1 MKNDNLDKMLNL
13 VDDKYLDEANPE
25 NIQVRQ
31 RSNKSLKWSTIALC
45 ACLVLLVLNVG
56 ILIPF
61 LNRSNDDPLIPG
73 PDGEGDVIV
82 EVPGNESLKWEASEP
97 QTSVPSDYDEIKAT
111 IDALWE
117 LNDLKEEINN
127 EASKDQIND
136 SLEEE
141 SQGGS
146 SESSGKQ
153 EQGVIEPTTDNQ
165 VDGVEEAD
173 IIKRTS
179 THIFYLR
186 GKFLSVYK
194 IDGAS
199 TKKVSSYALG
209 GIIQRINEGIKSSY
223 EEDKKEEIIDDS
235 YVSSY
240 NWEMLLVDGGKTI
253 NIITQSDAVCPH
265 VTIISL
271 NVENPENISLK
282 RVVTTLGR
290 YETSRVVNNELL
302 LFTTCSSG
310 GFFLPQYNDGNGYKY
325 LPKDKIFV
333 PDSGVYS
340 TNSYMVIQRLDESTL
355 DTNDAVAFYSYG
367 RGEVISYN
375 GDIMEITRVGAADKP
390 IIYVSNENIYI
401 TRTYRIITNWGR
413 SVSKDVTEIT
423 RISYTGSTFSYAKDG
438 YIVLDGYL
446 NNQYSLDERDGI
458 LRVVTTI
465 DERGYDEINEKYVTT
480 VSASIYCV
488 SINEMKTVGKNTNFA
503 PNGERVR
510 SVRFDGDYA
519 YVCTAIVFTD
529 PVFRF
534 NLTYPTNIGYIKTAD
549 ISGYSTSLIQ
559 LGNGY
564 VLGIGYGETS
574 TTLKVEVYKQKEQE
588 LISVDSYEVQK
599 VYFPNEYK
607 SYFIDREKGLIG
619 IRVTHYAYSGDE
631 AHRYILLRFD
641 GAKITEQLN
650 TTLTGTRSL
659 TRAVLIGEHLM
670 LFSDTQF
677 KIVSVGFFDD
687 IFTN

>member
-25 NIQVRQ
+25 NTQVGQ
-31 RSNKSLKWSTIALC
+31 KSNKTLKWSTVALC

-82 EVPGNESLKWEASEP
+82 EVPGNESLNWEASEP
-97 QTSVPSDYDEIKAT
+97 QTSVPSDYDEIKT
-111 IDALWE
+111 EIDALWE
-117 LNDLKEEINN
+117 LNDVKEEIND
-127 EASKDQIND
+127 EAFKDQIND
-136 SLEEE
+136 ALEDE
-141 SQGGS
+141 SQEGS
-146 SESSGKQ
+146 SESIGKQ
-153 EQGVIEPTTDNQ
+153 EQGVIKPTTDNQ

-209 GIIQRINEGIKSSY
+209 GIIQKINEKIKSSY
-223 EEDKKEEIIDDS
+223 EDDKKEDIIDDR
-235 YVSSY
+235 YVGSY

-290 YETSRVVNNELL
+290 YETSRVVNNEIL
-302 LFTTCSSG
+302 LFTTSSAG

-340 TNSYMVIQRLDESTL
+340 TNSYMVIQRLDAKTL

-375 GDIMEITRVGAADKP
+375 TDIMEITRAGAADKP

-413 SVSKDVTEIT
+413 SVSKDACEIT
-423 RISYTGSTFSYAKDG
+423 RISYTDSTLSYTKDQ

-465 DERGYDEINEKYVTT
+465 NERGYDEINEKYVTT

-488 SINEMKTVGKNTNFA
+488 SIDEMKTVGRNTNFA

-510 SVRFDGDYA
+510 SVRFDGNYA
-519 YVCTAIVFTD
+519 YVCTAVAFTD

-534 NLTYPTNIGYIKTAD
+534 NLTYPTNIGYIKTDD

-574 TTLKVEVYKQKEQE
+574 QSLKVEVYKQKEQE
-588 LISVDSYEVQK
+588 LISVDSYEVENA
-599 VYFPNEYK
+599 YFSEEYK

-631 AHRYILLRFD
+631 AHRYLLLRFD
-641 GAKITEQLN
+641 GTKITEQLN

>member
-61 LNRSNDDPLIPG
+61 LNRSDDDPLIPG
-73 PDGEGDVIV
+73 PDGENNVII
-82 EVPGNESLKWEASEP
+82 EVPGNESLEWDASEP
-97 QTSVPSDYDEIKAT
+97 ETSVPSDYDEIKSV

-117 LNDLKEEINN
+117 LNEVKEEAND
-127 EASKDQIND
+127 EANKDLSD
-136 SLEEE
+136 SFEDEQE
-141 SQGGS
+141 SI
-146 SESSGKQ
+146 GKQ
-153 EQGVIEPTTDNQ
+153 EQGTIEPTTDNQ

-199 TKKVSSYALG
+199 TKQVSSYAFG
-209 GIIQRINEGIKSSY
+209 GIIQRINERIKSSY
-223 EEDKKEEIIDDS
+223 EEEKKEGVIDDS
-235 YVSSY
+235 YASSY

-282 RVVTTLGR
+282 RVVTTLGK
-290 YETSRVVNNELL
+290 YVTSRVVNNELL
-302 LFTTCSSG
+302 LFTTCSSS

-340 TNSYMVIQRLDESTL
+340 TNSYMVIQRLDENTL
-355 DTNDAVAFYSYG
+355 DINDAAAFYSYG
-367 RGEVISYN
+367 ERGW
-375 GDIMEITRVGAADKP
+375 RVNEKIDTMSSLNEEP
-390 IIYVSNENIYI
+390 IIYVSKENIYI
-401 TRTYRIITNWGR
+401 TRTYRVTTNWGR

-423 RISYTGSTFSYAKDG
+423 RINYTGSSFSYVSEG

-446 NNQYSLDERDGI
+446 KDQYSLDERQGI

-465 DERGYDEINEKYVTT
+465 DESGYDEINEKYVTT
-480 VSASIYCV
+480 INASIYCV
-488 SINEMKTVGKNTNFA
+488 SINEMKTVGRSTYFA

-519 YVCTAIVFTD
+519 YVCTAVVFTD
-529 PVFRF
+529 PVFKF
-534 NLTYPTNIGYIKTAD
+534 NLKNPYSISYVRTAD

-574 TTLKVEVYKQKEQE
+574 RTLKVEVYKQDGDE
-588 LISVDSYEVQK
+588 LISIDSYEVENA
-599 VYFPNEYK
+599 YFSEEYK

-619 IRVTHYAYSGDE
+619 IRVNFNSYATDKQ
-631 AHRYILLRFD
+631 RYILLRFN
-641 GAKITEQLN
+641 GKSLNEHLN
-650 TTLTGTRSL
+650 TTLTGDTSL
-659 TRAVLIGEHLM
+659 ARAVLIDGYLL

-677 KIVSVGFFDD
+677 KVVSVGFFDD